1 MTLPR
6 RVPLSAALRYQ
17 GGGPM
22 WAWILH
28 RVSGLGMILFIASHV
43 LAGFGIQ
50 QLGGDW
56 AIWYNTI
63 YESLYFQLFIY
74 FCVIFHAVNG
84 LRIIILDAWPAL
96 IKFQR
101 EFIWLEWAIVLP
113 IYGLTAWIML
123 QRSLGG

>member
-6 RVPLSAALRYQ
+6 KVPLSAALRYR

-28 RVSGLGMILFIASHV
+28 RISGLGMIVFVAGHV

-50 QLGGDW
+50 QLGSDW
-56 AIWYNTI
+56 AILYNTV
-63 YESLYFQLFIY
+63 YESLYFQLVLY
-74 FCVIFHAVNG
+74 FLVLFHAVNG

-96 IKFQR
+96 VKFQR
-101 EFIWLEWAIVLP
+101 EFIWLEWGIVLP
-113 IYGLTAWIML
+113 VYALVIWTVI
-123 QRSLGG
+123 LGRFG